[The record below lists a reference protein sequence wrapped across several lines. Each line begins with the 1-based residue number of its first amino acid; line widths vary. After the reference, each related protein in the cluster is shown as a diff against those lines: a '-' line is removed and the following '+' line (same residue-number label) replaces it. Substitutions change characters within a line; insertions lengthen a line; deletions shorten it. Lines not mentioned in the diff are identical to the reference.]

1 MNNNNNLLH
10 PITVGNVNIKGNLFL
25 APLAGY
31 TDKAFRTLCLENGA
45 DISCSEMVSC
55 EGIARGNEKTVKL
68 MERAEIEKNFII
80 QIFSD
85 NLDSVQRGFDALLQS
100 NPTIIDINCGC
111 PVPKVTKNG
120 AGSALMKTPE
130 LMGEMVKFLTSHTDI
145 PVTVKFRTGWD
156 VLNEN
161 YLDFARIAIDN
172 GASLVAM
179 HARTKTQGYTPTAH
193 WDKLTD
199 LVSVIH
205 KEYKGIPVI
214 GSGDIFNA
222 SDAINMLN
230 TTGVDGIMAARGAIG
245 NPCIFN
251 QIKELAK
258 TGSYSEIPVT
268 DRIRL
273 IKQHLS
279 LMSADIGENIAVRE
293 MRKHCGSYLK
303 GIPGSS
309 KVKMEIMKAMTF
321 SDYEEAL
328 NHLLS

>member
-10 PITVGNVNIKGNLFL
+10 PLTVGNVNIKGNLFL

-31 TDKAFRTLCLENGA
+31 TDKSFRTLCLENGA

-55 EGIARGNEKTVKL
+55 EGIARENDKTVRL

-85 NLDSVQRGFDALLQS
+85 NLDSVERGFDALLAA

-130 LMGEMVKFLTSHTDI
+130 LMGSMVKFLTTHTDI

-156 VLNEN
+156 VQNEN

-179 HARTKTQGYTPTAH
+179 HARTKTQGYTPFAH
-193 WDKLTD
+193 WDRLTD
-199 LVSVIH
+199 LVSHIH
-205 KEYKGIPVI
+205 TEYKGIPVV

-222 SDAINMLN
+222 QDAINMLT

-251 QIKELAK
+251 QIKELNT
-258 TGSYSEIPVT
+258 TGSYTEVPVV

-279 LMSADIGENIAVRE
+279 LMSEDIGESIAVRE

-309 KVKMEIMKAMTF
+309 KVKMEIMSAQSKEDYDKAL
-321 SDYEEAL
+321 A
-328 NHLLS
+328 HLLS